1 MNRQPNKIMILY
13 ARFGEGHYQAA
24 SALRDSFARLG
35 NAEIMLIDL
44 LAESHP
50 FINEFSR
57 FVYRK
62 SYTMWPQMYGWV
74 YEATRGMK
82 ADSLFAHW
90 LHSFGT
96 VTMQRVVEREKPDAV
111 IHTFP
116 MMVMP
121 TVTNRLRK
129 KIPMFNVVTDFD
141 LHMRWVHPDVDKY
154 YVATEDMAEQLL
166 NLGIT
171 AERVAVTGIPIR
183 SSFAPGRV
191 HESAAFRYGLEPYRP
206 TVLVMAG
213 GYGALSG
220 IRAAIREL
228 TAGGKAQAAIVCGR
242 NRLLEEELR
251 RYYNGDSH
259 ISVLGFIDR
268 IDELMGLAS
277 CIVTKPGGLT
287 LSEAICAGIPI
298 VLYRPVPGQERN
310 NALYLQN
317 KQAAV
322 VCRTSSE
329 LLTAMTG
336 ILELPSLRLHL
347 QSAVRKL
354 RQENSSD
361 RICLDILRQLN
372 IMEEVSET
380 PIPV

>member
-1 MNRQPNKIMILY
+1 M
-13 ARFGEGHYQAA
+13 
-24 SALRDSFARLG
+24 
-35 NAEIMLIDL
+35 
-44 LAESHP
+44 
-50 FINEFSR
+50 
-57 FVYRK
+57 
-62 SYTMWPQMYGWV
+62 
-74 YEATRGMK
+74 
-82 ADSLFAHW
+82 
-90 LHSFGT
+90 
-96 VTMQRVVEREKPDAV
+96 
-111 IHTFP
+111 
-116 MMVMP
+116 
-121 TVTNRLRK
+121 
-129 KIPMFNVVTDFD
+129 
-141 LHMRWVHPDVDKY
+141 
-154 YVATEDMAEQLL
+154 
-166 NLGIT
+166 
-171 AERVAVTGIPIR
+171 
-183 SSFAPGRV
+183 
-191 HESAAFRYGLEPYRP
+191 
-206 TVLVMAG
+206 
-213 GYGALSG
+213 
-220 IRAAIREL
+220 RAAIREL

>member
-213 GYGALSG
+213 ATEPYPEYARRSG
-220 IRAAIREL
+220 SLPPAA
-228 TAGGKAQAAIVCGR
+228 K
-242 NRLLEEELR
+242 R
-251 RYYNGDSH
+251 RRRS
-259 ISVLGFIDR
+259 S
-268 IDELMGLAS
+268 A
-277 CIVTKPGGLT
+277 
-287 LSEAICAGIPI
+287 AGI
-298 VLYRPVPGQERN
+298 G
-310 NALYLQN
+310 
-317 KQAAV
+317 
-322 VCRTSSE
+322 C
-329 LLTAMTG
+329 
-336 ILELPSLRLHL
+336 
-347 QSAVRKL
+347 
-354 RQENSSD
+354 
-361 RICLDILRQLN
+361 
-372 IMEEVSET
+372 
-380 PIPV
+380 